1 MEKAHLLKMKK
12 KKVQR
17 VAIIIWSLNIE
28 YCYDNMV
35 LITQIVMY
43 MKTFN

>member
-12 KKVQR
+12 KVQR
-17 VAIIIWSLNIE
+17 LAIIIWSLNIE

-35 LITQIVMY
+35 LITQIVY
-43 MKTFN
+43 VYENF

>member
-12 KKVQR
+12 KVQR
-17 VAIIIWSLNIE
+17 LAIIIWSLNIE

-35 LITQIVMY
+35 LITQIDM
-43 MKTFN
+43 